1 VFGFIALSHYL
12 SGQGCVREQEK
23 RMFENLQER
32 LGSILNG
39 LTGRGAL
46 SEADVS
52 AALREVR
59 RALIEAD
66 VALEVVR
73 SFVDKVRDKAVGAD
87 VLKSIKPGQMVVKI
101 VHDELVAMLGAEGET
116 IDLNA
121 PAPVVIMMV
130 GLQGSGKTTTS
141 AKIAKR
147 LTERQGK
154 KVLMASLDTRR
165 PAAQE
170 QLRQLGEQTNV
181 ATLPIVAGQTPVEI
195 ARRAV
200 QAGKLGGHDVVIL
213 DTAGRTHIDEPLMAE
228 MAEIK
233 TAAVPHEILLVAD
246 SLTGQDA
253 VNLARNFNERVGVTG
268 LVLTRMDGDGRGG
281 AALSMRAVTG
291 RPVKLIGTGEKMDA
305 LEEFHPKRIADRILG
320 MGDIV
325 SLVEKA
331 AETLDAEKAAAMAK
345 KMQSGKFDL
354 NDLADQLGQ
363 MQKMGGMG
371 GIMGMM
377 PGMGKMKDQMAAA
390 GLDDKMFGRQIAI
403 ISSMTKAERANPDIL
418 KHSRKKRIAAGSGT
432 DAAEINKL
440 LKMHRGMADMMK
452 AMGGKGK
459 GGGMMRG
466 LMGGLASK
474 MGMGGLGGMMGGM
487 PDLSK
492 MDPKQIEALKKQA
505 EAAGL
510 GKGLPGGLPGGMPG
524 GLPGGLP
531 GLGGGLPGLPGG
543 MKLPGLGGLP
553 GNKKK

>member
-1 VFGFIALSHYL
+1 
-12 SGQGCVREQEK
+12 
-23 RMFENLQER
+23 MFESLQER

-59 RALIEAD
+59 RALLEAD

-73 SFVDKVRDKAVGAD
+73 SFTDKVRAKAVGAE

-101 VHDELVAMLGAEGET
+101 VHDELVDMLGSEGVA

-121 PAPVVIMMV
+121 VAPVVVMMV
-130 GLQGSGKTTTS
+130 GLQGSGKTTTTG
-141 AKIAKR
+141 KIAKR
-147 LTERQGK
+147 LTDRQNK
-154 KVLMASLDTRR
+154 KLLMASLDTRR

-170 QLRQLGEQTNV
+170 QLRQLGEQTGV
-181 ATLPIVAGQTPVEI
+181 ATLPIIAGQSPVDI

-200 QAGKLGGHDVVIL
+200 QAGKLGGYDVVIL

-233 TAAVPHEILLVAD
+233 SVSSPHEILLVAD

-253 VNLARNFNERVGVTG
+253 VNLARNFDERVGITG

-291 RPVKLIGTGEKMDA
+291 KPIKLIGTGEKMDA

-331 AETLDAEKAAAMAK
+331 AENIDAEKAAAIAK

-354 NDLADQLGQ
+354 NDLAGQLEQ
-363 MQKMGGMG
+363 MSKMGGMG

-377 PGMGKMKDQMAAA
+377 PGMSGMKDKLATA
-390 GLDDKMFGRQIAI
+390 GLDDRMFKRQVAI
-403 ISSMTKAERANPDIL
+403 ISSMTKAERANPDLL
-418 KHSRKKRIAAGSGT
+418 KHSRKQRIAKGSGT

-440 LKMHRGMADMMK
+440 LKMHRQMADMMK

-459 GGGMMRG
+459 GGGLMRG
-466 LMGGLASK
+466 MMGGLANK
-474 MGMGGLGGMMGGM
+474 MGLGGLAGGMGGM

-492 MDPKQIEALKKQA
+492 MDPKQLEALQKQA

-510 GKGLPGGLPGGMPG
+510 GGGLPRGLPGGLPGMG
-524 GLPGGLP
+524 GLPGLGGAPRLP
-531 GLGGGLPGLPGG
+531 GLGGGLPGLG
-543 MKLPGLGGLP
+543 
-553 GNKKK
+553 KKK